1 MRMRDQRR
9 KGRTIAGS
17 FSMLASAR
25 PLDRS
30 RLATLMLVLGLLLLA
45 LTAAARLAQPA
56 QALNDARRSAVRAER
71 QEARTQRREARLA
84 GRLEKHAF
92 SDVVK
97 EVNNAVI
104 TITCT
109 GIKWEYSGFP
119 NLPGNMVT
127 EKITIAH
134 LHYPPLQV
142 SFDGPTFTNFTPF
155 QAPPGHYTI
164 DAGGRWEKETDNG
177 FRGGFD
183 VHTEAHCSAA
193 PGLTAEKLQ
202 KIAGAGGEY
211 TTGALNGVAGQTV
224 DYEILVHNTGNVPLT
239 LSSFSDPGCDAGT
252 VTGGSEGTPL
262 AVEAST
268 TYLCTHVLSSADQLS
283 GSHSNTVTVT
293 GTPPEGEGSPVN
305 APTNTVVVTVPPA
318 ETPPTTEEPP
328 TTTPPGETGVAG
340 SKTSSPTGGNTDTTT
355 TGTTPK
361 GGTTGSESSK
371 SGVLAFSS
379 ATPSALKGPQGC
391 VRRSFSASVK
401 AAGVASVTFY
411 LDGHRLKR
419 LTGKNAKHG
428 LLSVRVDPSKLAAGR
443 HSLTA
448 RVAMALPTSPTGK
461 PARVTRKLN
470 VLRCRA
476 AVLTPEFTG

>member
-1 MRMRDQRR
+1 MRMSDEGHKR
-9 KGRTIAGS
+9 RTIAGS
-17 FSMLASAR
+17 VSMLASVR
-25 PLDRS
+25 PLGRG
-30 RLATLMLVLGLLLLA
+30 RLATLMLLLGLLLLA

-56 QALNDARRSAVRAER
+56 QALNDARRSTVAEER
-71 QEARTQRREARLA
+71 EAARTQRREARLA
-84 GRLEKHAF
+84 QRLEKDAF
-92 SDVVK
+92 TEVVK
-97 EVNNAVI
+97 ETNHAVI
-104 TITCT
+104 TFTCT
-109 GIKWEYSGFP
+109 GIKWEYSEFP

-127 EKITIAH
+127 EKVTVEH
-134 LHYPPLQV
+134 VHYAPLQLT
-142 SFDGPTFTNFTPF
+142 FDGSTFTNFTPF
-155 QAPPGHYTI
+155 QAPPGHFVI
-164 DAGGRWEKETDNG
+164 DAGGRWEKKTANG
-177 FRGGFD
+177 IHGAFD
-183 VHTEAHCSAA
+183 VHTEAHCSAT
-193 PGLTAEKLQ
+193 PGLSAEKLQ

-211 TTGALNGVAGQTV
+211 TTGALNGAVGQTV

-239 LSSFSDPGCDAGT
+239 LSSVSDPGCDAGT

-293 GTPPEGEGSPVN
+293 GTPPEGEGAPVS
-305 APTNTVVVTVPPA
+305 APTNTVLVTVPPP
-318 ETPPTTEEPP
+318 ESPTTTEEVP

-401 AAGVASVTFY
+401 SVGVASVTFY
-411 LDGHRLKR
+411 LDGRMLKR
-419 LTGKNAKHG
+419 LTAKNAKHG
-428 LLSVRVDPSKLAAGR
+428 LLSVRVDPTKLEAGR